1 MTEIIEDNK
10 EKTETPKAKRTFK
23 DFLLDLFDIVAF
35 FLFVWGIVLFIRFF
49 LFNPYTV
56 VWQSMEPTF
65 DEKDFIIVDKIS
77 SKFNWYNRWDIIV
90 FVPPWK
96 DVPYIKRIIWLP
108 WDIVKLKDWA
118 VYVCNKTAEWES
130 CNEIKEP
137 YIPKWT
143 QTKASCNIS
152 EFTVTDGN
160 YFVLWDNR
168 NHSTDS
174 RCCFWLGC
182 YEWTNYLVPTN
193 YIIWK
198 VYIRIYPT
206 FNKF

>member
-1 MTEIIEDNK
+1 MTEEINTVEEQVNTK
-10 EKTETPKAKRTFK
+10 PKRTFN

-35 FLFVWGIVLFIRFF
+35 FLFVWWIVLFIRFF

-65 DEKDFIIVDKIS
+65 DEKDFIIVDKVTA
-77 SKFNWYNRWDIIV
+77 KFKSYERWDIIV
-90 FVPPWK
+90 FVPEWK
-96 DVPYIKRIIWLP
+96 DVPYIKRVIWVP
-108 WDIVKLKDWA
+108 GDIVKIKDGW
-118 VYVCNKTAEWES
+118 VYVCNKSSEWET
-130 CNEIKEP
+130 CNELKEP
-137 YIPKWT
+137 YLPSWT

-152 EFTVTDGN
+152 EFTVTEWS

-174 RCCFWLGC
+174 RCCFGLGC
-182 YEWTNYLVPTN
+182 YEWSNYLISQK

-198 VYIRIYPT
+198 VYVRIYPT